1 MRDIEEV
8 RKVDKDENWMN
19 GLFAKLLYIFHLFQ
33 FICVL
38 VRREGKRISFQMF
51 FNNETSMRHRLK
63 LLGIYVY

>member
-38 VRREGKRISFQMF
+38 VRREGKRISF
-51 FNNETSMRHRLK
+51 
-63 LLGIYVY
+63 